1 METNLKITNQI
12 IEISIESVICQ
23 ENNDFLHTK
32 LHEKYMKNILDFT
45 RQDLALWFEDNGI
58 RPFRA
63 GQIFKWLYILQADT
77 FGQMTDLSKDLR
89 AQLEDQFCIK
99 RLIVD
104 DKQTSLDGT
113 QKFLHRLGD
122 GTHIESVLIPGK
134 SHFTLCVSSQVGC
147 AQDCRF
153 CLTAKG
159 GFVRNLSVGEI
170 IAQVRDARFY
180 LTEQGIEPLK
190 LSNIVFMGMGEPLA
204 NYKNLLKSLS
214 IITDSDYGLKFSP
227 RRVTVSTSG
236 FVPKITQLGL
246 DIGVNLAISLN
257 ATDDKMR
264 SHLMPIN
271 KKYPLDQLLEV
282 CRTFT
287 IKPRNKITFEYIL
300 MKGVNDSRQDALRL
314 VKLLAPIKA
323 KVNLIPFNEYEKSE
337 FKRPSKH
344 EISDFMQIL
353 LDSNLTAIIRKSK
366 GDDILAA
373 CGQLKANLIS

>member
-337 FKRPSKH
+337 FKRPSKL